1 MSRLSVP
8 RPIIYLALLFM
19 GAAGLTLARQLPPEA
34 PLQALQ
40 PAAGSSDVADA
51 VNPNFITA
59 AVEKTSPSVVRINS
73 TRESASNS
81 VRSQN
86 RVVRGTG
93 SGFILNSE
101 GYILTNAHVVD
112 GADSVT
118 VVLNDGRS
126 FTGQVL
132 GEDRSADVA
141 VVQISAKNLPAV
153 TIGNSAN
160 LRPGDW
166 AIAIGNPL
174 GLDQTVTVGII
185 SGIDRAGSDIGA
197 RSGRDRFI
205 QTDAAINPGN
215 SGGPLLNQQ
224 GQVVGINTAIIGDA
238 QGLGFA
244 IPIDRAQAIADRLIS
259 SASPRILGEIG
270 NADAVLGEIGNADTK
285 TFAGFAILGTGV
297 GVIAVTAKRAGYFG
311 NSSVQQSERLAP
323 APQAN
328 SRLQKKLLRLLHN
341 DRNAADRLLTR
352 TKMMHPDRSADW
364 IVEKVIYD
372 LERDRRSY

>member
-8 RPIIYLALLFM
+8 RPILYLALLFM

-34 PLQALQ
+34 PLQRLQ
-40 PAAGSSDVADA
+40 PTAGSSAADSSDVADA
-51 VNPNFITA
+51 ANPNFITA
-59 AVEKTSPSVVRINS
+59 AVEKASPAVVRINS
-73 TRESASNS
+73 TRESANS
-81 VRSQN
+81 STRSQG

-101 GYILTNAHVVD
+101 GYILTNAHVVN

-118 VVLNDGRS
+118 VILNDGRS

-141 VVQISAKNLPAV
+141 VVQIPARNLPAV
-153 TIGNSAN
+153 AIGNSAD

-174 GLDQTVTVGII
+174 GLDHTVTVGII

-197 RSGRDRFI
+197 RSSRDRFI

-259 SASPRILGEIG
+259 SASPR
-270 NADAVLGEIGNADTK
+270 VLGEIGNSDTK
-285 TFAGFAILGTGV
+285 TLAGFAIVGTGI
-297 GVIAVTAKRAGYFG
+297 GAIALTAKRAGYFG
-311 NSSVQQSERLAP
+311 NHAVQQSERLAP
-323 APQAN
+323 AQQAN

-352 TKMMHPDRSADW
+352 TKIMHPDRSADW
-364 IVEKVIYD
+364 VVEKVIYD